1 MYGTKKAP
9 MRRHDKKR
17 KYSPV
22 GLLDTAG
29 SRGRLASGLGGQL
42 LAGRLA
48 SGGFTGG
55 LSAEKRKHG
64 SGAKHT
70 AEKLQ
75 QESGQYLGAFRSN
88 TDKTAFSPQLVLQRP
103 NTSVHDGQA
112 VGKMIKEKDGLY
124 TTTRRSKQQIK
135 YRARCH
141 QHRNDRAGA
150 VKEKRRQ

>member
-48 SGGFTGG
+48 SGGFTSG
-55 LSAEKRKHG
+55 LSAEKSKHG

-88 TDKTAFSPQLVLQRP
+88 TDRQLFHLACSSTPQ
-103 NTSVHDGQA
+103 H
-112 VGKMIKEKDGLY
+112 KC
-124 TTTRRSKQQIK
+124 TRRASCGQNDKRKGWVVYYNTQIQ
-135 YRARCH
+135 AAD
-141 QHRNDRAGA
+141 QVSGTVPPAP
-150 VKEKRRQ
+150 E